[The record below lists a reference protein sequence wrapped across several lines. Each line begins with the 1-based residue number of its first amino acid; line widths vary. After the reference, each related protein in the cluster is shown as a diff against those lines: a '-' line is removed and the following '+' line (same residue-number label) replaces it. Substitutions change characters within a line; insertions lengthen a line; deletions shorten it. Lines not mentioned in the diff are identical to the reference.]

1 MILSLALLG
10 TTLAAT
16 FSASMLAQETPR
28 FSVDV
33 RLISVG
39 ATVRNASGELVS
51 DLNQDDFEIL
61 EDGIPQKIRTFS
73 RRKDV
78 PLNLGLIVDSSGS
91 QRKFVR
97 RHRHDLERFLD
108 TTLQPRDTAFLLCF
122 GNTLRLVSDRTASV
136 ETIIDNLEQ
145 FDDGKGRGFPKLG
158 PPDESRDL
166 GTALYDAVYYG
177 VEEKLRQAESGRRAM
192 LVFSDG
198 EENSSAHDLL
208 DAIGA
213 AQQED
218 VTIYAIRY
226 TEANP
231 NKMNARN
238 KYGIRALRHLAEH
251 TGGADYDAMSKGMKE
266 TFRAIGEELRS
277 SYELGYTSSN
287 ENRDGTFRKITV
299 RLKRPG
305 LTARAKPGY
314 FAR

>member
-1 MILSLALLG
+1 
-10 TTLAAT
+10 
-16 FSASMLAQETPR
+16 MLAQETPR

-61 EDGIPQKIRTFS
+61 EDGVPQKIRTFS

-91 QRKFVR
+91 QRKFFR
-97 RHRHDLERFLD
+97 RHRRDLERFLE
-108 TTLQPRDTAFLLCF
+108 TTLQPRDQAFLLCF
-122 GNTLRLVSDRTASV
+122 GNSLRLVSDGTASAEKIV
-136 ETIIDNLEQ
+136 DDLER

-158 PPDESRDL
+158 PPDEVREL

-177 VEEKLRQAESGRRAM
+177 VEEKLRLAESGRRAM

-213 AQQED
+213 AQQDD

-226 TEANP
+226 TEASP
-231 NKMNARN
+231 SKMNARN
-238 KYGIRALRHLAEH
+238 KYGIRALHHLAEH

-266 TFRAIGEELRS
+266 TFKAIGEELRS